1 MTMFSHEFK
10 KNHIQY
16 TCTCSKGNSVQFIEF
31 AQLWRL
37 KTSEND
43 TEFRNEKKNNRKS
56 CIQL

>member
-37 KTSEND
+37 KHQKMIQNLET
-43 TEFRNEKKNNRKS
+43 KKK
-56 CIQL
+56 